1 MKRYTV
7 EDLKAEN
14 IFFNP
19 TLNGWTLA
27 WIVEEDVRS
36 IVLTK
41 DIGFGDEEIKYAK
54 SYNEA
59 VRVING
65 DDEDG
70 AK

>member
-19 TLNGWTLA
+19 TLNGWTLT
-27 WIVEEDVRS
+27 WMVEDDVRFLKLEKDK
-36 IVLTK
+36 IVK
-41 DIGFGDEEIKYAK
+41 NAS

-59 VRVING
+59 VRIING

-70 AK
+70 WN